1 MPVSDSEVKHDKA
14 SNETDQKVFNLHPKD
29 AGSGLSE
36 SKDQK
41 VFNLHP
47 KDAGSGLS
55 ESKDQKVFNPHPKDA
70 GSGLSEPKDQK
81 VFNPHPKDAGS
92 GLSEPKDQKVFNPWN
107 PRNKIIDDATLRAI
121 LAKYGV
127 MEPLP
132 HPELFR
138 QACVHKSYVDRREEW
153 ASEAAA
159 SQVAAASLAQE
170 AEPLLAE
177 RPPNCLPL
185 QEADNEE
192 SEFAGDSLLG
202 CVVALYLY
210 ERYAGKGEG
219 FLTRLRTRIV
229 NNKMLGELAKKLGL
243 EPWII
248 VSRHV
253 EDVCVGG
260 RGNLRLL
267 GSMLEA
273 WIYAL
278 FKNYETPENPGRG
291 FKVVRTFLVNVIQ
304 RHVNFVELIT
314 DDTNFKDQLLRHF
327 QATYHQPPRYR
338 EVSVVGPPHDRVFTM
353 GVIDPANESK
363 IIAKATAR
371 NKKVAEQEAS
381 RLALAALCPDA

>member
-1 MPVSDSEVKHDKA
+1 MPVSDSELK
-14 SNETDQKVFNLHPKD
+14 EP
-29 AGSGLSE
+29 
-36 SKDQK
+36 KDQK
-41 VFNLHP
+41 E
-47 KDAGSGLS
+47 A
-55 ESKDQKVFNPHPKDA
+55 KVFNPHPKDV
-70 GSGLSEPKDQK
+70 GC
-81 VFNPHPKDAGS
+81 

-107 PRNKIIDDATLRAI
+107 PRNKIIDDATLHAI

-127 MEPLP
+127 TEPLP

-159 SQVAAASLAQE
+159 SQVAAASHRASEAAASQVASHRKASEGDE

-253 EDVCVGG
+253 EEVCVGG

-278 FKNYETPENPGRG
+278 FKNFEDSKSPGVGSTGSGGSKG

-353 GVIDPANESK
+353 GVIDPANETK
-363 IIAKATAR
+363 VIAKATAR

-381 RLALAALCPDA
+381 RLALAALCPEA

>member
-1 MPVSDSEVKHDKA
+1 MPSSDSEVKHDKA
-14 SNETDQKVFNLHPKD
+14 SKETDQKVFNSHPKD
-29 AGSGLSE
+29 AGC
-36 SKDQK
+36 
-41 VFNLHP
+41 
-47 KDAGSGLS
+47 
-55 ESKDQKVFNPHPKDA
+55 
-70 GSGLSEPKDQK
+70 
-81 VFNPHPKDAGS
+81 

-107 PRNKIIDDATLRAI
+107 PRNKIIDDTTLRAI

-127 MEPLP
+127 TEPLP

-153 ASEAAA
+153 ASEAA
-159 SQVAAASLAQE
+159 SQVASAQAQE
-170 AEPLLAE
+170 AEEPLLAE

-253 EDVCVGG
+253 EEVCVGG

-278 FKNYETPENPGRG
+278 FKNYEDPKTPGRG
-291 FKVVRTFLVNVIQ
+291 FQVVRTFLVNVIQ

-381 RLALAALCPDA
+381 RLALVALSPDA

>member
-1 MPVSDSEVKHDKA
+1 MSARAAAAPEEH
-14 SNETDQKVFNLHPKD
+14 
-29 AGSGLSE
+29 E
-36 SKDQK
+36 S
-41 VFNLHP
+41 
-47 KDAGSGLS
+47 
-55 ESKDQKVFNPHPKDA
+55 
-70 GSGLSEPKDQK
+70 
-81 VFNPHPKDAGS
+81 
-92 GLSEPKDQKVFNPWN
+92 KVFNPWN
-107 PRNKIIDDATLRAI
+107 PRNKIIDDATLHAI
-121 LAKYGV
+121 LAKYGIT
-127 MEPLP
+127 ERLP

-153 ASEAAA
+153 ATEATD
-159 SQVAAASLAQE
+159 
-170 AEPLLAE
+170 AEPVLAE

-229 NNKMLGELAKKLGL
+229 NNKMLGELAKKLGM
-243 EPWII
+243 EPWIV

-278 FKNYETPENPGRG
+278 YKNFENPPGSGKG
-291 FKVVRTFLVNVIQ
+291 FQMVRIFLINVIQ

-314 DDTNFKDQLLRHF
+314 DDTNFKDQLLRYF

-338 EVSVVGPPHDRVFTM
+338 EVAVVGPPHDRVFTM
-353 GVIDPANESK
+353 GVIDPKQESA

-381 RLALAALCPDA
+381 RLALARLCPEEAAPPSNT

>member
-1 MPVSDSEVKHDKA
+1 MPASDSE
-14 SNETDQKVFNLHPKD
+14 P
-29 AGSGLSE
+29 
-36 SKDQK
+36 KDQK
-41 VFNLHP
+41 I
-47 KDAGSGLS
+47 
-55 ESKDQKVFNPHPKDA
+55 FNPHPKDV
-70 GSGLSEPKDQK
+70 GSRPE
-81 VFNPHPKDAGS
+81 A
-92 GLSEPKDQKVFNPWN
+92 EAKVFNPWN
-107 PRNKIIDDATLRAI
+107 PRNKIIDDATLHAI
-121 LAKYGV
+121 LSKYGV
-127 MEPLP
+127 TEPLP

-153 ASEAAA
+153 ASEASA
-159 SQVAAASLAQE
+159 SASAAAHSLDE
-170 AEPLLAE
+170 EPLLAE

-253 EDVCVGG
+253 EEVCVGG

-278 FKNYETPENPGRG
+278 FKNYEGSVDPGRG
-291 FKVVRTFLVNVIQ
+291 KGFQVVRTFLINVIQ

-353 GVIDPANESK
+353 GVIDPTNETK
-363 IIAKATAR
+363 VIAKATAR

-381 RLALAALCPDA
+381 RLALLALSPES